1 MTAITPPP
9 ASSAKRCAS
18 VGATEAPVPPTA
30 EPTTATR
37 PRVLSSSWYVPS
49 WFVPAPLDLVSKSFR
64 WNSSDPTAGEPIMPW
79 E

>member
-1 MTAITPPP
+1 MTAITSS
-9 ASSAKRCAS
+9 SSANRCAS

-37 PRVLSSSWYVPS
+37 PCVLSNSWYLPS
-49 WFVPAPLDLVSKSFR
+49 WFVPAPLDLVSNSFR
-64 WNSSDPTAGEPIMPW
+64 RNSNDPTAGEPIMPC